1 MNTNYWNKIFQY
13 LVKGITNQSLPMIN
27 FFRKIRKKLA
37 DDNKPL
43 KYMRYA
49 IGEIALVVV
58 GILIALQINNWSK
71 KQEDGLKEKEY
82 LVLLTNE
89 MKSEVQY
96 FRELKDDFSAID
108 NSLKRITKLWQSNN
122 GNIKDSIQ
130 YLIDYGAAGLKDP
143 WYTEPVTWTLLQ
155 QTGDLT
161 LIKDNSLKM
170 DLFTYYSNVR
180 KTADNYLQYPMSMIK
195 RGREMM
201 AMPFN
206 NDSKNLQIIS
216 GYAQEHLAKE
226 EVMVYDFDKNI
237 FITIWENRND
247 LSPIYVYLSG
257 VSNAQVTRLEPII
270 KTGEELLGKLEAA
283 QGITTE

>member
-1 MNTNYWNKIFQY
+1 
-13 LVKGITNQSLPMIN
+13 MIN

-49 IGEIALVVV
+49 IGEIVLVVI
-58 GILIALQINNWSK
+58 GILIALSINNWNK

-82 LVLLTNE
+82 LVLLTSE

-96 FRELKDDFSAID
+96 FRELKDEFKEID
-108 NSLKRITKLWQSNN
+108 NSLRRITKIWQSNN
-122 GNIKDSIQ
+122 GTIKDSIQ
-130 YLIDYGAAGLKDP
+130 YLIDYGAVGFKDP

-201 AMPFN
+201 DTPFI
-206 NDSKNLQIIS
+206 NDRKNMQIMHDFTQKH
-216 GYAQEHLAKE
+216 YAKE
-226 EVMVYDFDKNI
+226 GVITYSLDKNI
-237 FITIWENRND
+237 FITIWENRID
-247 LSPIYVYLSG
+247 LLPIYVHLTG
-257 VSNAQVTRLEPII
+257 VSNAQVRRLEPII